1 MSPELLKSI
10 LESSAVSPY
19 EEMIAYEMLYAAKGT
34 SLKKMADMTVNAGLL
49 PSQAAEKE
57 FGLLDFDEKA
67 AVEELL
73 ASKVEAGGF
82 SVAVNNT
89 PSWPDK
95 LADSER
101 PSPLFYYRGDLGLM
115 DARSVSVVGSRK
127 ASQEGKR
134 RAYQLA
140 RDLTE
145 KGIAVVS
152 GLAKGIDT
160 EAMKSAMEHGG
171 RLIGVIGTPIDEAY
185 PRENA
190 DLQEE
195 IARKHL
201 LVSQVPFYKYQ
212 KQPFNT
218 RRYYFPERNELMA
231 AISDATVIVE
241 ASDTSGTLT
250 QARACQHQ
258 RRKLFIMKS
267 CYENDSVDWPKK
279 WAEKDNVYVV
289 GSTGEI
295 VSILY
300 EGE

>member
-1 MSPELLKSI
+1 M
-10 LESSAVSPY
+10 
-19 EEMIAYEMLYAAKGT
+19 
-34 SLKKMADMTVNAGLL
+34 
-49 PSQAAEKE
+49 
-57 FGLLDFDEKA
+57 
-67 AVEELL
+67 
-73 ASKVEAGGF
+73 
-82 SVAVNNT
+82 
-89 PSWPDK
+89 
-95 LADSER
+95 
-101 PSPLFYYRGDLGLM
+101 
-115 DARSVSVVGSRK
+115 
-127 ASQEGKR
+127 
-134 RAYQLA
+134 
-140 RDLTE
+140 
-145 KGIAVVS
+145 VS